1 MSTIIS
7 YHLGNDLRLEKH
19 FLIRIV
25 PCLSLMKSLMHSY
38 LKVKDVHV
46 RQVGRSTN

>member
-1 MSTIIS
+1 MSTIIIS
-7 YHLGNDLRLEKH
+7 YYLGNDLRLEKH

-38 LKVKDVHV
+38 LNDEHV
-46 RQVGRSTN
+46 RQVARSTN